1 MPFYIHDRS
10 LGATSVVSG
19 LSTCI
24 PSAP

>member
-1 MPFYIHDRS
+1 MPFYIHERM